1 MSGSVE
7 HEVRGALRADDGVG
21 VVRIETL
28 LDAPAD
34 EAWRA
39 VTEPAR
45 LARWLGEVDGDL
57 RQGGEWT
64 GRFFPSGWD
73 GTGRVLECGPGRRF
87 LVQSAEPGG
96 NPTTDE
102 LELTPEGPDRTRV
115 VVVKRGA
122 PLPWIAAFGVG
133 VQLHVE
139 NLAAH
144 LAGREPLDP
153 DPFWAQLLPRYERLA
168 ADL

>member
-1 MSGSVE
+1 VDGSVQ

-21 VVRIETL
+21 IVRIDSVL
-28 LDAPAD
+28 AAHAD

-45 LARWLGEVDGDL
+45 LAQWLGEVDGDL
-57 RQGGEWT
+57 RAGGAWT

-73 GTGRVLECGPGRRF
+73 GTGRVLECGPGHRF
-87 LVQSAEPGG
+87 LVESAEPRGA
-96 NPTTDE
+96 PTTDE
-102 LELTPEGPDRTRV
+102 LELTPVGLDRTRV

-122 PLPWIAAFGVG
+122 PLQWIAAFGVG

-144 LAGREPLDP
+144 LAGRPPLDP
-153 DPFWAQLLPRYERLA
+153 DPFWKQLLPEYERLA
-168 ADL
+168 AAL